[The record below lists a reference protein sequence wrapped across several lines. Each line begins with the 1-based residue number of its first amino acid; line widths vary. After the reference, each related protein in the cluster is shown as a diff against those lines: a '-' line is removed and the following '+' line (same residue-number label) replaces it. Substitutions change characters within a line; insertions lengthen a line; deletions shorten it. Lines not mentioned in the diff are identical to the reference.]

1 MPKTLRF
8 HFLNNVTA
16 VCKEQQVKQVYRA
29 TVDVKFGSPEA
40 TEQIPSGVICKV
52 VYSRRSRDALVVEAH
67 IYEILRDL
75 QGRSIPRCLGLYKG
89 KMEDGLAACLLLED
103 CRRELERKLYTD
115 WRFRQQLFNTL
126 EEMHCKGIKHGNI
139 VENNIV
145 VNHKGSPIIVDFST
159 ATTKHDCQYKLPL
172 KFDIVE
178 PDEVEF
184 GCVELHR
191 AAVFADV
198 WLPQTM
204 RYMGSNIPTQRALT
218 PEMLAESAPRCQ
230 CVPPQRALEEA
241 RLSLKVF
248 HRALAKRAQCE
259 PYTYEFDMMGFQ

>member
-16 VCKEQQVKQVYRA
+16 VRKEQQVKQVYRA
-29 TVDVKFGSPEA
+29 TVDVKSGSPEA

-52 VYSRRSRDALVVEAH
+52 VYGRRSRDALAVEAH

-75 QGRSIPRCLGLYKG
+75 QGRSIPCCLGLYKG
-89 KMEDGLAACLLLED
+89 EMEDGLAACLLLED
-103 CRRELERKLYTD
+103 CGRELERKLRYTD
-115 WRFRQQLFNTL
+115 WRFRRQLFDTL
-126 EEMHCKGIKHGNI
+126 EEMHRKGIKHGDI

-145 VNHKGSPIIVDFST
+145 VNHEGSPIVVDFST
-159 ATTKHDCQYKLPL
+159 ATTKHDCQYKPPL

-204 RYMGSNIPTQRALT
+204 RYMGSNIPTRRALT
-218 PEMLAESAPRCQ
+218 PEMLAESAPR

-248 HRALAKRAQCE
+248 RRALAKRAQCE
-259 PYTYEFDMMGFQ
+259 PYTYEFDTMGFQ